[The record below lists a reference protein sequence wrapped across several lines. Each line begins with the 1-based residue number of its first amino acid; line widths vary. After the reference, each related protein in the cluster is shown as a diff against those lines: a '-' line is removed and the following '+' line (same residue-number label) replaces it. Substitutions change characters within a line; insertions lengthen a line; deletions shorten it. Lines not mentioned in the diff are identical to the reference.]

1 METKYND
8 YELLYLIRQKNEIA
22 FAILMR
28 KYERVAR
35 YLIQKYVG
43 EGLSL
48 LLKEDY
54 LQNGRLKLLQAVED
68 YREDSNSSFYHFYCE
83 IYHNL
88 LIDCYRKSQRRNYA
102 ISLDEPLYGSDNQ
115 YCLLDIMESSTEYIS
130 VSPESLERIQ
140 KRKANLNS
148 MEKKIVDLRAV
159 GYTYQQI
166 ADLLKINIKKVDNTL
181 QKVRS
186 DKQKIKLN

>member
-22 FAILMR
+22 LAILMR
-28 KYERVAR
+28 KYKRIAN

-43 EGLSL
+43 EDLSL
-48 LLKEDY
+48 LIKEDY

-88 LIDCYRKSQRRNYA
+88 LIDCYRKSKRKYYA
-102 ISLDEPLYGSDNQ
+102 VSLDEPLYGSDSNF
-115 YCLLDIMESSTEYIS
+115 CLLDIMESPVDYIS
-130 VSPESLERIQ
+130 VSSESLERIQ
-140 KRKANLNS
+140 KRKAELNPI
-148 MEKKIVDLRAV
+148 EKKIVDLRAL

-166 ADLLKINIKKVDNTL
+166 AGLLEINVKKVDNTL
-181 QKVRS
+181 QKIRS
-186 DKQKIKLN
+186 DKQKSKLN

>member
-22 FAILMR
+22 FMILMR

-43 EGLSL
+43 EDISL
-48 LLKEDY
+48 LIKEDY

-88 LIDCYRKSQRRNYA
+88 LIDYYRKSQRRNCA
-102 ISLDEPLYGSDNQ
+102 ISLDEPIYGSDSN
-115 YCLLDIMESSTEYIS
+115 YCLLDIMESSADYIS
-130 VSPESLERIQ
+130 VSSESLERIQ
-140 KRKANLNS
+140 KRKAILNS
-148 MEKKIVDLRAV
+148 MEKKIVDLRAL

-186 DKQKIKLN
+186 DRQKIKLN